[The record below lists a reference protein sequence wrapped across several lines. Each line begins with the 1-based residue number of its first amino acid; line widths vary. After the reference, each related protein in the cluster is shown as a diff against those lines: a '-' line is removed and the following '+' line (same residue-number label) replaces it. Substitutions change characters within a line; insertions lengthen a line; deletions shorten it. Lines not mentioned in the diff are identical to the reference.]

1 MKTIRKWTT
10 KEDNILRENVAK
22 FSYSEGCRRTAE
34 ATGRSSK
41 ACGQHYYKIMA
52 VTSGRASS
60 SRKKEA
66 VSMMSYSMRPRKNT
80 LWHRLKKFFGFKGI

>member
-1 MKTIRKWTT
+1 MKTIKKWTT
-10 KEDNILRENVAK
+10 KEDNILKENVAK

-52 VTSGRASS
+52 VTPGRT

-66 VSMMSYSMRPRKNT
+66 VSMMSYSMRPKKNI
-80 LWHRLKKFFGFKGI
+80 LWNRLKKFFGFKDV